1 MAESAKGQGVFHGE
15 IVVNNHSFC
24 ARIKEGSGTDL
35 FTGLLSNQ
43 ENSDHYRRGTYIS
56 YSSTRYRFRVKGVKE
71 GNGSNMEQIRY
82 RMDPR

>member
-1 MAESAKGQGVFHGE
+1 
-15 IVVNNHSFC
+15 
-24 ARIKEGSGTDL
+24 L